1 MKKEIFDLVLDF
13 HKELIRATLSEDTVA
28 NAEAILV
35 NGDKKLAGIGA
46 QKRSR
51 ANSFVKTL
59 ESRLATLIA
68 WSGAFACFDTKVKL
82 YCSDAKRTPHK
93 DVFEA
98 LNLVLHCDL
107 KTGTAATQCNV
118 NFQSVKALK
127 PRFERYETYAKKL
140 KHLVV

>member
-59 ESRLATLIA
+59 ESRLVTLKS
-68 WSGAFACFDTKVKL
+68 WNVSEFYGKCEL
-82 YCSDAKRTPHK
+82 YTADAKRTPA
-93 DVFEA
+93 DEVFHA
-98 LNLVLHCDL
+98 LSLVLHKDL
-107 KTGTAATQCNV
+107 KIGTAATQCNV

>member
-59 ESRLATLIA
+59 ESRLVTLTE
-68 WSGAFACFDTKVKL
+68 WSSTDWEGQVMF
-82 YCSDAKRTPHK
+82 YCADAKRTPATG
-93 DVFEA
+93 VFKA
-98 LNLVLHCDL
+98 LNLVLNHDL
-107 KTGTAATQCNV
+107 KIGTAATQCNV

-140 KHLVV
+140 KDLVV

>member
-59 ESRLATLIA
+59 ESRLVTLKS
-68 WSGAFACFDTKVKL
+68 WNVSEFYGRCEL
-82 YCSDAKRTPHK
+82 YKADAKRTPA
-93 DVFEA
+93 DEVFHA
-98 LNLVLHCDL
+98 LSLVLHKDL
-107 KTGTAATQCNV
+107 KIGTAATQCNV